1 MSIKTCIRV
10 FILIVF
16 IVFISDMLAS
26 SKKIRAL
33 ESKLEISTTNES
45 ILLNQFDSL
54 NSYNK
59 ELQLNIEQLKY
70 SNNIT
75 LDKLNKVRK
84 ELNIKDKEL
93 QKLQYQLS
101 ISNKTD
107 TIVYRD
113 TIFKEDIKLD
123 TLIKDNWYSLNL
135 DLEYPSTIIVNPKFK
150 SEKYVVTS
158 LKKEIKGTPR
168 KCWLGRIFQKK
179 HNVVRVEVVEKSPYI
194 ETKEQV
200 FINIIEQCT

>member
-1 MSIKTCIRV
+1 MSIKTGIRV

-16 IVFISDMLAS
+16 IVLISDMFTS
-26 SKKIRAL
+26 SKKIKAL

-54 NSYNK
+54 NNYNK
-59 ELQLNIEQLKY
+59 ELQLNIEQLEY
-70 SNNIT
+70 SNNTT

-107 TIVYRD
+107 TVVYRD
-113 TIFKEDIKLD
+113 TIFKEGIKLD
-123 TLIKDNWYSLNL
+123 TLIKDDWYSLNL

-158 LKKEIKGTPR
+158 LKKEIKGTPK

-200 FINIIEQCT
+200 FINIIEQ

>member
-16 IVFISDMLAS
+16 IVFISDMFAS
-26 SKKIRAL
+26 SKKIRVL

-107 TIVYRD
+107 TVVYRD

-123 TLIKDNWYSLNL
+123 TLIKDDWYSLNL

-158 LKKEIKGTPR
+158 LKKEIKGTPK

-194 ETKEQV
+194 ETKEQI
-200 FINIIEQCT
+200 FINIDKR

>member
-1 MSIKTCIRV
+1 MSIKTDIRV

-16 IVFISDMLAS
+16 IVLISDMFAS

-33 ESKLEISTTNES
+33 ESKLKISTTNES

-84 ELNIKDKEL
+84 ELNVKDKEL

-107 TIVYRD
+107 TVVYRD
-113 TIFKEDIKLD
+113 TIFKEGIKLD
-123 TLIKDNWYSLNL
+123 TLIKDDWYSLNL

-158 LKKEIKGTPR
+158 LKKEIKGTPK

-194 ETKEQV
+194 ESKEQV
-200 FINIIEQCT
+200 FINIIEQ

>member
-1 MSIKTCIRV
+1 MSIKTDIRV

-16 IVFISDMLAS
+16 IVLISDMFAS

-33 ESKLEISTTNES
+33 ESKLKISTTNES

-84 ELNIKDKEL
+84 ELNVKDKEL

-107 TIVYRD
+107 TVVYRD
-113 TIFKEDIKLD
+113 TIFKEGIKLD
-123 TLIKDNWYSLNL
+123 TLIKDDWYSLNL

-158 LKKEIKGTPR
+158 LKKEIKGTPK

-200 FINIIEQCT
+200 FINIIEQ

>member
-16 IVFISDMLAS
+16 IVFISDMFAS

-107 TIVYRD
+107 TVVYRD

-123 TLIKDNWYSLNL
+123 TLIKDDWYSLNL

-158 LKKEIKGTPR
+158 LKKEIKGTPK

-179 HNVVRVEVVEKSPYI
+179 HNVIRVEVVEKSPYI

-200 FINIIEQCT
+200 FINIIEQ

>member
-16 IVFISDMLAS
+16 IVFISDMFAS

-107 TIVYRD
+107 TVVYRD
-113 TIFKEDIKLD
+113 TIFKEGIKLD
-123 TLIKDNWYSLNL
+123 TLIKDDWYSLNL

-158 LKKEIKGTPR
+158 LKKEIKGTPK
-168 KCWLGRIFQKK
+168 KCWLGRILQKK
-179 HNVVRVEVVEKSPYI
+179 HNVIRVEVVEKSPYI

-200 FINIIEQCT
+200 FINIIEQ

>member
-1 MSIKTCIRV
+1 MSIKTDIRV

-16 IVFISDMLAS
+16 IVLISDMFAS

-107 TIVYRD
+107 TVVYRD
-113 TIFKEDIKLD
+113 TIFKEGIKLD
-123 TLIKDNWYSLNL
+123 TLIKDNWYSLDIN
-135 DLEYPSTIIVNPKFK
+135 LEYPSTIIVNPKFK

-158 LKKEIKGTPR
+158 LKKEIKGTPK

-200 FINIIEQCT
+200 FINIIEQ

>member
-1 MSIKTCIRV
+1 MSIKTGIRV

-16 IVFISDMLAS
+16 IVLISDMFAS

-54 NSYNK
+54 NNYNK
-59 ELQLNIEQLKY
+59 ELQLNIEQLEY
-70 SNNIT
+70 SNNTT

-84 ELNIKDKEL
+84 ELNIKNKEL

-113 TIFKEDIKLD
+113 TIFKEGIKLD
-123 TLIKDNWYSLNL
+123 TLIKDDWYSLNL
-135 DLEYPSTIIVNPKFK
+135 DLEYPSTIVVNPEFK

-158 LKKEIKGTPR
+158 LKKEIKGTPK

-200 FINIIEQCT
+200 FINIIEQ

>member
-16 IVFISDMLAS
+16 IVFISDMFAS

-59 ELQLNIEQLKY
+59 ELQLNIEQLKH

-107 TIVYRD
+107 TVVYRD
-113 TIFKEDIKLD
+113 TIFKEGIKLD
-123 TLIKDNWYSLNL
+123 TLIKDDWYSLNL

-158 LKKEIKGTPR
+158 LKKEIKGTPK

-200 FINIIEQCT
+200 FINIIEQ

>member
-1 MSIKTCIRV
+1 MSIKTDIRV

-16 IVFISDMLAS
+16 IVFISDMFAS

-107 TIVYRD
+107 TVVYRD

-123 TLIKDNWYSLNL
+123 TLIKDDWYSLNL

-150 SEKYVVTS
+150 SEKYIVTS
-158 LKKEIKGTPR
+158 LKKEIKGTPK

-200 FINIIEQCT
+200 FINIIEQ

>member
-1 MSIKTCIRV
+1 MSIKTDIRV

-16 IVFISDMLAS
+16 IVLISDMFAS

-59 ELQLNIEQLKY
+59 ELQLNIEQLEY
-70 SNNIT
+70 SNNTT

-107 TIVYRD
+107 TVVYRD
-113 TIFKEDIKLD
+113 TIFKEGIKLD
-123 TLIKDNWYSLNL
+123 TLIKDDWYSLNL

-158 LKKEIKGTPR
+158 LKKEIKGTPK

-200 FINIIEQCT
+200 FINIIEQ

>member
-16 IVFISDMLAS
+16 IVFISDMFAS

-101 ISNKTD
+101 ISNKID
-107 TIVYRD
+107 TVIYRD

-123 TLIKDNWYSLNL
+123 TLIKDDWYSLNL

-158 LKKEIKGTPR
+158 LKKEIKGTPK

-200 FINIIEQCT
+200 FINIIEQ

>member
-1 MSIKTCIRV
+1 MSVKTCIRV

-16 IVFISDMLAS
+16 IVFISDMFAS

-107 TIVYRD
+107 TVVYRD
-113 TIFKEDIKLD
+113 TIFKEGIKLD
-123 TLIKDNWYSLNL
+123 TLIKDDWYSLNL

-158 LKKEIKGTPR
+158 FKKEIKGTPK

-200 FINIIEQCT
+200 FINIIEQ

>member
-1 MSIKTCIRV
+1 MSIKTDIRV

-16 IVFISDMLAS
+16 IVLISDMFAS

-33 ESKLEISTTNES
+33 ESKLKISTTNES

-101 ISNKTD
+101 ISNKID
-107 TIVYRD
+107 TVVYRD
-113 TIFKEDIKLD
+113 TIFKEGIKLD
-123 TLIKDNWYSLNL
+123 TLIKDDWYSLNL

-158 LKKEIKGTPR
+158 LKKEIKGTPK

-200 FINIIEQCT
+200 FINIIEQ

>member
-1 MSIKTCIRV
+1 MSIKTDIRV

-16 IVFISDMLAS
+16 IVLISDMFAS

-33 ESKLEISTTNES
+33 ESKLKISTTNES

-75 LDKLNKVRK
+75 LNKLNKVRK

-107 TIVYRD
+107 TVVYRD

-123 TLIKDNWYSLNL
+123 TLIKDDWYSLNL

-158 LKKEIKGTPR
+158 LKKEIKGTPK

-200 FINIIEQCT
+200 FINIIEQ

>member
-1 MSIKTCIRV
+1 MSIKTCIRI

-16 IVFISDMLAS
+16 VVFISDMFAS
-26 SKKIRAL
+26 SKKIKTL
-33 ESKLEISTTNES
+33 ENKLEISTNNES
-45 ILLNQFDSL
+45 ILLSQFDSL
-54 NSYNK
+54 NNYNK

-107 TIVYRD
+107 TVVYRD
-113 TIFKEDIKLD
+113 TIFKEGIKLD
-123 TLIKDNWYSLNL
+123 TLIKDDWYSLNL
-135 DLEYPSTIIVNPKFK
+135 NLEYPSTIIVNPKFK

-158 LKKEIKGTPR
+158 LKKEIKGTPK

-200 FINIIEQCT
+200 FINIIEQ

>member
-16 IVFISDMLAS
+16 IVFISDMFAS

-45 ILLNQFDSL
+45 ILLNKFDSL

-113 TIFKEDIKLD
+113 TIFKEGIKLD
-123 TLIKDNWYSLNL
+123 TLIKDDWYSLNL

-158 LKKEIKGTPR
+158 LKKEIKGTPK

-200 FINIIEQCT
+200 FINIIEQ

>member
-1 MSIKTCIRV
+1 MNFEQIKE
-10 FILIVF
+10 LIKLVDS
-16 IVFISDMLAS
+16 SDLAFF
-26 SKKIRAL
+26 
-33 ESKLEISTTNES
+33 EISTNNEK
-45 ILLNQFDSL
+45 ILLNNNDSL
-54 NSYNK
+54 KTYSN
-59 ELQLNIEQLKY
+59 ELQLTVEQLKY

-75 LDKLNKVRK
+75 LDKLNKVK
-84 ELNIKDKEL
+84 EELNIKDKEL

-101 ISNKTD
+101 VSNKTD

-113 TIFKEDIKLD
+113 TIFKEGIKLD
-123 TLIKDNWYSLNL
+123 TLIKDDWYSLNL

-158 LKKEIKGTPR
+158 LKKEIKGTPK

-200 FINIIEQCT
+200 FINIIEQ

>member
-1 MSIKTCIRV
+1 MSIKTDIRV

-16 IVFISDMLAS
+16 IVLISDMFAS

-107 TIVYRD
+107 TVVYRD
-113 TIFKEDIKLD
+113 TIFKEGIKLD
-123 TLIKDNWYSLNL
+123 TLIKDDWYSLNL

-158 LKKEIKGTPR
+158 LKKEIKGTPK

-200 FINIIEQCT
+200 FINIIEQ

>member
-16 IVFISDMLAS
+16 IVFISDMFAS

-59 ELQLNIEQLKY
+59 ELQLNIKQLKY

-107 TIVYRD
+107 TVVYRD
-113 TIFKEDIKLD
+113 TIFKEGIKLD
-123 TLIKDNWYSLNL
+123 TLIKDDWYSLNL

-158 LKKEIKGTPR
+158 LKKEIKGTPK

-179 HNVVRVEVVEKSPYI
+179 HNVIRVEVVEKSPYI

-200 FINIIEQCT
+200 FINIIEQ

>member
-16 IVFISDMLAS
+16 IVFISDMFAS

-107 TIVYRD
+107 TVVYRD
-113 TIFKEDIKLD
+113 TIFKEGIKLD
-123 TLIKDNWYSLNL
+123 TLIKDDWYSLNL

-150 SEKYVVTS
+150 SEKYVITS
-158 LKKEIKGTPR
+158 LKKEIKGTPK

-200 FINIIEQCT
+200 FINIIEQ

>member
-1 MSIKTCIRV
+1 MSIKTDIRV

-16 IVFISDMLAS
+16 IVLISDMFAS

-33 ESKLEISTTNES
+33 ESKLKISTTNES

-107 TIVYRD
+107 TVVYRD
-113 TIFKEDIKLD
+113 TIFKEGIKLD
-123 TLIKDNWYSLNL
+123 TLIKDDWYSLNL

-158 LKKEIKGTPR
+158 LKKEIKGTPK

-179 HNVVRVEVVEKSPYI
+179 HNVVRVEVVETSPYI

-200 FINIIEQCT
+200 FINIIEQ

>member
-1 MSIKTCIRV
+1 MSIKTSIRI

-16 IVFISDMLAS
+16 VVLISDMFAS
-26 SKKIRAL
+26 SKRIKTL
-33 ESKLEISTTNES
+33 ENKLEISTNNES
-45 ILLNQFDSL
+45 ILLSQFDSL
-54 NSYNK
+54 NSYNR
-59 ELQLNIEQLKY
+59 ELQLNIEQLEY
-70 SNNIT
+70 SNNTT

-84 ELNIKDKEL
+84 ELNVKDKEL

-107 TIVYRD
+107 TVIYRD
-113 TIFKEDIKLD
+113 TIFKEGIKLD
-123 TLIKDNWYSLNL
+123 TLIKDDWYSLNL
-135 DLEYPSTIIVNPKFK
+135 DLEYPSTIVVNPEFK

-158 LKKEIKGTPR
+158 LKKEIKGTPK

-194 ETKEQV
+194 ETKEQI
-200 FINIIEQCT
+200 FINIIEQ

>member
-1 MSIKTCIRV
+1 MSIKTDIRV

-16 IVFISDMLAS
+16 IVLISDMFAS

-113 TIFKEDIKLD
+113 TIFKEGIKLD
-123 TLIKDNWYSLNL
+123 TLIKDDWYSLNL

-158 LKKEIKGTPR
+158 LKKEIKGTPK

-200 FINIIEQCT
+200 FINIIEQ

>member
-16 IVFISDMLAS
+16 IVFISDMFAS

-123 TLIKDNWYSLNL
+123 TLIKDDWYSLNL

-158 LKKEIKGTPR
+158 LKKEIKGTPK
-168 KCWLGRIFQKK
+168 KCWLGRILQKK
-179 HNVVRVEVVEKSPYI
+179 HNVIRVEVVEKSPYI

-200 FINIIEQCT
+200 FINIIEQ

>member
-16 IVFISDMLAS
+16 IVFISDMFAS

-107 TIVYRD
+107 TVVYRD
-113 TIFKEDIKLD
+113 TIFKEGIKLD
-123 TLIKDNWYSLNL
+123 TLIKDDWYSLNL

-158 LKKEIKGTPR
+158 VKKEIIGTPK

-194 ETKEQV
+194 ETKEQI
-200 FINIIEQCT
+200 FINIDKQ

>member
-1 MSIKTCIRV
+1 MSIKTSIRI

-16 IVFISDMLAS
+16 VVLISDMFAS
-26 SKKIRAL
+26 SKKIKTL
-33 ESKLEISTTNES
+33 ENKLEISTTNES

-59 ELQLNIEQLKY
+59 ELQLNIEQLEY
-70 SNNIT
+70 SNNTT

-84 ELNIKDKEL
+84 ELNVKDKEL

-107 TIVYRD
+107 TVVYRD
-113 TIFKEDIKLD
+113 TIFKEGIKLD
-123 TLIKDNWYSLNL
+123 TLIKDDWYSLNL
-135 DLEYPSTIIVNPKFK
+135 DLEYPSTIVVNPKFK

-158 LKKEIKGTPR
+158 LKKEIKGTPK

-200 FINIIEQCT
+200 FINIIEQ

>member
-16 IVFISDMLAS
+16 IVFISDMFAS

-107 TIVYRD
+107 TVVYRD
-113 TIFKEDIKLD
+113 TIFKEGIKLD
-123 TLIKDNWYSLNL
+123 TLIKDDWYSLNL

-158 LKKEIKGTPR
+158 LKKEIKETPK

-200 FINIIEQCT
+200 FINIIEQ

>member
-1 MSIKTCIRV
+1 MSIKTSIRI

-16 IVFISDMLAS
+16 IVLISDMFAS
-26 SKKIRAL
+26 SKKIKTL
-33 ESKLEISTTNES
+33 ENKLEISTNNES
-45 ILLNQFDSL
+45 ILLSQFDSL

-70 SNNIT
+70 SNNTT

-84 ELNIKDKEL
+84 ELNVKDKEL

-107 TIVYRD
+107 TVIYRD
-113 TIFKEDIKLD
+113 TIFKEGIKLD
-123 TLIKDNWYSLNL
+123 TLIKDDWYSLNL
-135 DLEYPSTIIVNPKFK
+135 DLEYPSTIVVNPEFK

-158 LKKEIKGTPR
+158 LKKEIKGTPK

-200 FINIIEQCT
+200 FINIIEQ

>member
-16 IVFISDMLAS
+16 IVFISDMFAS

-107 TIVYRD
+107 TVVYRD
-113 TIFKEDIKLD
+113 TIFKEGIKLD
-123 TLIKDNWYSLNL
+123 TLIKDDWYSLNL

-158 LKKEIKGTPR
+158 VKKEIIGTPK

-179 HNVVRVEVVEKSPYI
+179 HHVVRVEVVEKSPYI

-200 FINIIEQCT
+200 FINIIEQ

>member
-1 MSIKTCIRV
+1 MSIKTDIRV

-16 IVFISDMLAS
+16 IVLISDMFAS

-33 ESKLEISTTNES
+33 ESKLKISTTNES

-59 ELQLNIEQLKY
+59 ELQLNIEQLEY
-70 SNNIT
+70 SNNTT

-84 ELNIKDKEL
+84 ELNVKDKEL

-107 TIVYRD
+107 TVVYRD
-113 TIFKEDIKLD
+113 TIFKEGIKLD
-123 TLIKDNWYSLNL
+123 TLIKDDWYSLNL

-158 LKKEIKGTPR
+158 LKKEIKGTPK

-200 FINIIEQCT
+200 FINIIEQ

>member
-16 IVFISDMLAS
+16 IVFISDMFAS

-45 ILLNQFDSL
+45 VLLNQFDSL

-75 LDKLNKVRK
+75 LDKLNKIRK

-107 TIVYRD
+107 TVVYRD
-113 TIFKEDIKLD
+113 TIFKEGIKLD
-123 TLIKDNWYSLNL
+123 TLIKDDWYSLNL

-158 LKKEIKGTPR
+158 LKKEIKGTPK

-200 FINIIEQCT
+200 FINIIEQWT

>member
-16 IVFISDMLAS
+16 IVFISDMFAS

-59 ELQLNIEQLKY
+59 ELQLNIEQLEY
-70 SNNIT
+70 SNNTT

-84 ELNIKDKEL
+84 ELNVKDKEL

-107 TIVYRD
+107 TVIYRD
-113 TIFKEDIKLD
+113 TIFKEGIKLD
-123 TLIKDNWYSLNL
+123 TLMKDDWYSLNV

-158 LKKEIKGTPR
+158 LKKEIKGTPK

-200 FINIIEQCT
+200 FINIIEQ

>member
-1 MSIKTCIRV
+1 MHIKTCIRV

-16 IVFISDMLAS
+16 IVFISDMFAS

-107 TIVYRD
+107 TVVYRD
-113 TIFKEDIKLD
+113 TIFKEGIKLD
-123 TLIKDNWYSLNL
+123 TLIKDDWYSLNL

-158 LKKEIKGTPR
+158 LKKEIKGTPK

-200 FINIIEQCT
+200 FINIIEQ

>member
-1 MSIKTCIRV
+1 MNIKTCIRV

-16 IVFISDMLAS
+16 IVFISDMFAS

-45 ILLNQFDSL
+45 VLLNQFDSL

-107 TIVYRD
+107 TVVYRD
-113 TIFKEDIKLD
+113 TIFKEGIKLD
-123 TLIKDNWYSLNL
+123 TLIKDDWYSLNL

-158 LKKEIKGTPR
+158 LKKEIKGTPK

-200 FINIIEQCT
+200 FINIIEQ

>member
-1 MSIKTCIRV
+1 MSIKTDIRV

-16 IVFISDMLAS
+16 IVLISDMFAS

-33 ESKLEISTTNES
+33 ENNLEISTTNES

-107 TIVYRD
+107 TVVYRD
-113 TIFKEDIKLD
+113 TIFKEGIKLD
-123 TLIKDNWYSLNL
+123 TLIKDDWYSLNL

-158 LKKEIKGTPR
+158 LKKEIKGTPK

-200 FINIIEQCT
+200 FINIIEQ

>member
-1 MSIKTCIRV
+1 MSIKTDIRV

-16 IVFISDMLAS
+16 IVFISDMFAS

-54 NSYNK
+54 NNYNK

-107 TIVYRD
+107 TVVYRD
-113 TIFKEDIKLD
+113 TIFKEGIKLD
-123 TLIKDNWYSLNL
+123 TLIKDDWYSLNL

-158 LKKEIKGTPR
+158 LKKEIKGTPK

-200 FINIIEQCT
+200 FINIIEQ